1 MIFQMMNQMIFIA
14 LALLNISKLSIAS
27 TKYGPKAVPLSLN
40 TNPTYFKKNAA
51 PDFWALIPYYVGQET
66 KSGCSAAAFTTTLNA
81 ARTVKGLT
89 SDTPLVTFRSLAEKY
104 TDDRYKKTIL
114 GGFSLEKFD
123 RSNVAIKK
131 HWEVLK
137 IAVHNLGLENEG
149 TQIDLHVIDPKNLN
163 ASRKLFHEKLIEN
176 EKSANDFIIIN
187 FLQADL
193 TGDPEGPGHV
203 AVIGAYD
210 AAKKLVLVLDPDR
223 EWYEPYWSKEEDVF
237 QAVIDPKS
245 DPSPGWIYYR
255 VRK

>member
-1 MIFQMMNQMIFIA
+1 MVVIFS
-14 LALLNISKLSIAS
+14 ISTA
-27 TKYGPKAVPLSLN
+27 TFANPKYGPKAVPLSLG
-40 TNPTYFKKNAA
+40 TNQSYFKKNNA
-51 PDFWALIPYYVGQET
+51 PDFWALMPYYVGQET

-81 ARTVKGLT
+81 ARTVKGLS
-89 SDTPLVTFRSLAEKY
+89 SDTPLVTFHSLAEKH

-114 GGFSLEKFD
+114 GGFSIEKFD

-137 IAVHNLGLENEG
+137 LAVHNLGLENPG
-149 TQIDLHVIDPKNLN
+149 TQIDLNVIDSNNLD
-163 ASRKLFHEKLIEN
+163 ASRKLFHDKLVEN
-176 EKSANDFIIIN
+176 EKTANDFIVIN

-223 EWYEPYWSKEEDVF
+223 EWYEPYWSTEEDVF
-237 QAVIDPKS
+237 QSVIDPKS
-245 DPSPGWIYYR
+245 DPHPGWIYYR